1 MHIQFLNRT
10 YYVVNCQQMLA
21 LTAISLAHYVK
32 HSFVAVAITCLFV
45 AVLDMANKL
54 SVEFNIIFDRRQLW
68 LLKSFF
74 CLYYHKSN
82 DDHAFNMQFA

>member
-1 MHIQFLNRT
+1 
-10 YYVVNCQQMLA
+10 MLA

-32 HSFVAVAITCLFV
+32 HSFFAVGMFPFTCLFV
-45 AVLDMANKL
+45 VVLDMANKL

-74 CLYYHKSN
+74 YLYYHKSN